1 MTDMTPEQRGPTTG
15 LSPYICVGGEGAAA
29 AIDFYKAAFGA
40 QEMGRIP
47 TQDGKRVMHCALR
60 INGDSLMLSDGF
72 PEHGHPAEK
81 PAALTLHLQVDDAD
95 VWFDRAVAAGCEAIM
110 PVDVQFWGDRYGQLR
125 DPFGFVWSIGA
136 TPKG

>member
-1 MTDMTPEQRGPTTG
+1 MTDMTAEQRGPTTG

-40 QEMGRIP
+40 QEMGRMP
-47 TQDGKRVMHCALR
+47 SQDGKRVLHCALK

-72 PEHGHPAEK
+72 PEYGHPAQT

-95 VWFDRAVAAGCEAIM
+95 VWFDRAVAAGCVVTK
-110 PVDVQFWGDRYGQLR
+110 PVEVQFWGDRYGQLR
-125 DPFGFVWSIGA
+125 DPFGFTWSIGA
-136 TPKG
+136 TPTG